1 VSVIAEWLATVIF
14 YIMLLFFVRAIVSWL
29 FVFGIRNQIL
39 IQINHTL
46 SSLTEPILA
55 PIRRFVPA
63 TGGLDLSF
71 LIVVFGLM
79 FVRML
84 LQRIAG
90 AS

>member
-1 VSVIAEWLATVIF
+1 MSVIAAWLATVIF

-39 IQINHTL
+39 IQINRTL

-79 FVRML
+79 FVRTL
-84 LQRIAG
+84 LLRIAG